1 MLKITLLATFG
12 AVVTSAQLLD
22 IPGLLGGLG
31 PAPDNDPRFTTFTP
45 PGHNDGK
52 PAIVPS
58 DSICGESILIH
69 RVVRSPCPGLV
80 RIVHWAHNTQLL
92 MTMRQNALANHGFI
106 HHDGRNMT
114 VPHLLEGLAA
124 GLNVGADFSVAVRD
138 RRVQPKMTSETLY

>member
-1 MLKITLLATFG
+1 MEITLLATFG
-12 AVVTSAQLLD
+12 AVVASAQLLD

-52 PAIVPS
+52 PAIIPE
-58 DSICGESILIH
+58 DWICSGSILIH
-69 RVVRSPCPGLV
+69 CVVRSPCPGLV
-80 RIVHWAHNTQLL
+80 RGVKWTHDTQLL

-138 RRVQPKMTSETLY
+138 RRVQPTMISDTLY